1 MIININDYSSDFL
14 NILNKM
20 TDVSSVLEQ
29 TKQYLDKEFGKYN
42 LGEKERL
49 TIMAK
54 LLSDLTIAFTT
65 NASSVAL
72 ELQRLKLQEKTS
84 AELSD
89 AEIEFNKART
99 KLVTAQE
106 LTEKE
111 KKNAVIREVKSYDD
125 NLRVKEAECL
135 KDAVFGYAAGGVLVP
150 ESLQSTMLSAI
161 DKVTP

>member
-125 NLRVKEAECL
+125 NLRIKEAECL